1 MVVAQI
7 EKFTAHIENE
17 DQIRCLKF
25 YMHYSFNFVRYVW
38 VTKELHPWHH
48 HDGSV
53 TRVQLTDKIENVD
66 QIWCRLQKKTNIKI
80 NHFKIDNNGAFL
92 KLPNISTF
100 FGQVFLFL
108 WSCPKV
114 KTNTRRSTKW
124 SYHKGRSFASS

>member
-25 YMHYSFNFVRYVW
+25 YMHYSFNFVRYVR

-80 NHFKIDNNGAFL
+80 NHFKTDNGAFL

-100 FGQVFLFL
+100 FGQVFFFCGAAQRL
-108 WSCPKV
+108 
-114 KTNTRRSTKW
+114 RRGSTKR